1 MLALLIV
8 LLLGQT
14 PDLDKYLATQKA
26 FAANPKSEE
35 RLVALVSILYESE
48 QNDRAIGLLQPFI
61 KNNPRANRAKLF
73 LALGYAREEKY
84 AQAKTLATQVATELP
99 ADYYAQHILGLS
111 LFGLNDFDA
120 AEARFKKAVALK
132 SDFADS
138 HFELGLLYS
147 RNPGTLQ
154 QALSEY
160 ERAVAIGYSR
170 PEIFR
175 NLGSVCTKLGKYEDA
190 IRYLNKS
197 LEIDPNYADAYFQL
211 ADAFRKSGMAEESAT
226 ATRKFQELNASA
238 LDQKQRHTKS
248 QALYEQ
254 GNALLQKNDLAKA
267 YEAFKSASDTLPQFD
282 AAFYRMAQ
290 LEYLQDDNSHALSHI
305 RQALE
310 LNPFE
315 AEYYFVLSR
324 CLEDTDLHSALDAA
338 TKAVLLNGGVAD
350 FHGLLGDLHAASGEY
365 ALAVK
370 SYRRAIELDPK
381 NSEFRKRLAVVE
393 RKLPAGSAKPK

>member
-1 MLALLIV
+1 MLALLIL

-14 PDLDKYLATQKA
+14 PDLDKYVAAQKA

-35 RLVALVSILYESE
+35 HLVALVSLLYESE
-48 QNDRAIGLLQPFI
+48 QNDRAIALLEPFI
-61 KNNPRANRAKLF
+61 KSNPRAKRAKLF

-111 LFGLNDFDA
+111 LFGLNQFEA
-120 AEARFKKAVALK
+120 AAVRFKRAVSLK
-132 SDFADS
+132 PDFADS

-154 QALSEY
+154 GALSEY
-160 ERAVAIGYSR
+160 ERAVAIGYSH

-175 NLGSVCTKLGKYEDA
+175 NLGSVCTKLGKYDDA
-190 IRYLNKS
+190 VSYLNKA
-197 LEIDPNYADAYFQL
+197 LEMNPNYADAYFQL
-211 ADAFRKSGMAEESAT
+211 ADAFRKSGRAEEAAT
-226 ATRKFQELNASA
+226 ATRKFQELNSTA
-238 LDQKQRHTKS
+238 LDQKQRQTKA

-254 GNALLQKNDLAKA
+254 GTELLKANDLAKA
-267 YEAFKSASDTLPQFD
+267 YAAFKSAAETLPQFD
-282 AAFYRMAQ
+282 APLYRMAQ
-290 LEYLQDDNSHALSHI
+290 LEYLHDDNQHAVAHI

-324 CLEDTDLHSALDAA
+324 CIEETDARSALDAA
-338 TKAVLLNGGVAD
+338 NKAVSLNGSVAD
-350 FHGLLGDLHAASGEY
+350 FHGLLGELYAASGEY
-365 ALAVK
+365 AQAAK
-370 SYRRAIELDPK
+370 SYRRAVELDPK
-381 NSEFRKRLAVVE
+381 NTEFRKDLAVVE
-393 RKLPAGSAKPK
+393 RKLSAKPK